1 MSKLVPLQHVL
12 VPAALEV
19 CLLSGQEGK
28 KIIDFVMKARIES
41 NTLTEPVPGWLSYII
56 DLVVSFK
63 LGMITKKARWDRCWF
78 LAYILYIWAV
88 PKPLRIMTVGGPSVW
103 GKKPRVR
110 LYEVHRG
117 VNSELEIWRVM
128 DSMNSIISTIFNNR
142 FWSYCDF

>member
-88 PKPLRIMTVGGPSVW
+88 PKPLRIMTVGGPSV
-103 GKKPRVR
+103 
-110 LYEVHRG
+110 
-117 VNSELEIWRVM
+117 
-128 DSMNSIISTIFNNR
+128 
-142 FWSYCDF
+142 